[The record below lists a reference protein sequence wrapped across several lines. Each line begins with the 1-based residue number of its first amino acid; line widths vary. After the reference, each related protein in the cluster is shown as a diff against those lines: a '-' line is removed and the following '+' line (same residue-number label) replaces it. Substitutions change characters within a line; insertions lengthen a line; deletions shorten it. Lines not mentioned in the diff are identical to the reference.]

1 MIVNGLFVIKI
12 IMIHMASERTLVN
25 INGSLCCCWL
35 VNEEEEG
42 QDGRDAQS
50 AS

>member
-12 IMIHMASERTLVN
+12 IMIHVASERTLDN
-25 INGSLCCCWL
+25 INGSLCCWL

-42 QDGRDAQS
+42 QDGRDTQS